1 LHLQTIRAVNEF
13 REEEI
18 KEGEE
23 PNEKTMEGF
32 RMVDVG
38 DGLVVPWLDYG
49 IGKNLND
56 MVFQLREQVAR
67 LEKENKELKAK
78 LSRETIVR
86 I

>member
-1 LHLQTIRAVNEF
+1 MNFARRKLKKAKR
-13 REEEI
+13 
-18 KEGEE
+18 

-56 MVFQLREQVAR
+56 MVFQLREQIAR

-78 LSRETIVR
+78 SAAKQ
-86 I
+86 